1 MKSNEPGSPAV
12 NYFRHFPT
20 SFLKPYGMADEAPSQ
35 VVMRRLSSINCEWLR
50 RPHTGVSE
58 FAETIEKNLEFLSEN
73 HSSYVKQTSFKT
85 IKGNLGNFTDLV
97 KKLNTKN
104 ADQEP
109 ATPDD
114 MKQFLKAMLTENEEV
129 HNFFQ
134 DMMKFGGAMYLLG
147 TYYTVIKT
155 LLNNP
160 DAYASKG
167 LETFCPEMTEFKG
180 NPTVKGMRTLLTK
193 TCTTSAAVKHHG
205 VKRNLAALLES
216 DDEEEEQQTPPA
228 APAPAAE
235 KSKGKKH
242 KKSKKT

>member
-1 MKSNEPGSPAV
+1 
-12 NYFRHFPT
+12 
-20 SFLKPYGMADEAPSQ
+20 MADEAPSQ

-180 NPTVKGMRTLLTK
+180 NPTVKGMRILLTK
-193 TCTTSAAVKHHG
+193 CRSKTSWCK
-205 VKRNLAALLES
+205 KNLAALLES